1 VVVNGSDNQ
10 HRADA
15 PLDGVDV
22 ALLADIRAAYTE
34 LDPVPDG
41 LADRVRFAIALEN
54 IDLEVLHLRAEL
66 AESVGA
72 RSEEISRTVTF
83 DSSTLTIM
91 IMLADVDGGQTV
103 RIDGWLAPPAAHEI
117 EVRTTDGSVVI
128 QADGDGRFVA
138 AEIPCGL
145 CQLVVRV
152 VEAGR
157 SRLVVTPSIVL

>member
-1 VVVNGSDNQ
+1 VAVNEPFEQ
-10 HRADA
+10 HPGHE
-15 PLDGVDV
+15 PLDAADI
-22 ALLADIRAAYTE
+22 ALLGEVRDAYTE
-34 LDPVPDG
+34 HDPVPEG
-41 LADRVRFAIALEN
+41 LADRVKFAIALEN

-72 RSEEISRTVTF
+72 RSEEVSRTITF
-83 DSSTLTIM
+83 DSNSLTIM
-91 IMLADVDGGQTV
+91 IMLADPDAGQTV

-117 EVRTTDGSVVI
+117 EVRTTEGSLVI

-138 AEIPCGL
+138 DQVPCGL

-152 VEAGR
+152 VDAGR